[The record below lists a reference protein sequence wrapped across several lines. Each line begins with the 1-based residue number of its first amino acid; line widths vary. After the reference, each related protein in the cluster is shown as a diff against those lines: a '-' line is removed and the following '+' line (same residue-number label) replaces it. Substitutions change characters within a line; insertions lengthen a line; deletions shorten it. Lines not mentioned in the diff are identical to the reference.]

1 MSEQAGDITS
11 YNRDK
16 RTILDYFLLAGGW
29 FLSCISLVI
38 IGLITYWAIKIPE
51 KNVNSLPI
59 INAIKG
65 NIRVEPTEPGGKS
78 FNDKNLSIYNNLENG
93 PKIPQKNEI
102 ILNKPDQNSENLRKE
117 IKTNELIDGGQKD
130 LTSAIEAAL
139 REVVNINLKENDQL
153 ERTNQQAVLK
163 LYLGSFDTLSQ
174 AQQFNQFIKRRNES
188 LLDIND
194 LKIFEKLKGEK
205 KLFRVELT
213 NISSEEERDKL
224 CSILSGRQFSCIAFN
239 E

>member
-29 FLSCISLVI
+29 LLSFISLVI

-65 NIRVEPTEPGGKS
+65 NIRVEPAEPGGKS
-78 FNDKNLSIYNNLENG
+78 FDDKDLSIYKNLENG

-102 ILNKPDQNSENLRKE
+102 ILNKTDQNLVNLRKE
-117 IKTNELIDGGQKD
+117 IKTNKLIDSGQKD

-139 REVVNINLKENDQL
+139 REVVNINLKENNQL

-174 AQQFNQFIKRRNES
+174 AQQFKQFIKKRNES

-194 LKIFEKLKGEK
+194 LKIFEKLKGER

-213 NISSEEERDKL
+213 NIGSEEEGNRL
-224 CSILSGRQFSCIAFN
+224 CSILSRRQFSCIAFN

>member
-16 RTILDYFLLAGGW
+16 RTILDYLLLAGGW
-29 FLSCISLVI
+29 LLSCISLVI

-102 ILNKPDQNSENLRKE
+102 ILNKPDQNSVNLRKD
-117 IKTNELIDGGQKD
+117 IKTNELIDGGQTD

-139 REVVNINLKENDQL
+139 RQVVNIKLNENDQF
-153 ERTNQQAVLK
+153 ERTNKQAVLK

-174 AQQFNQFIKRRNES
+174 AQQFKQFIKKRNES

-213 NISSEEERDKL
+213 NISSEEEGNKL
-224 CSILSGRQFSCIAFN
+224 CSILSGRQFSCLAFN

>member
-16 RTILDYFLLAGGW
+16 RTILDYLLLAGGW
-29 FLSCISLVI
+29 LLSCISLVI

-102 ILNKPDQNSENLRKE
+102 ILNKPDQNSVNLRKD

-174 AQQFNQFIKRRNES
+174 AQQFKQFIKKRNES

-213 NISSEEERDKL
+213 NISSEEEGDKL

>member
-16 RTILDYFLLAGGW
+16 RTILDYLLLAGGW
-29 FLSCISLVI
+29 LLSCISLVI

-102 ILNKPDQNSENLRKE
+102 ILNKPDQNSVNLRKD

-139 REVVNINLKENDQL
+139 RKVVNIKLNENDQF
-153 ERTNQQAVLK
+153 ERTNKQAVLK

-174 AQQFNQFIKRRNES
+174 AQQFKQFIKKRNES

-213 NISSEEERDKL
+213 NISSEEEGNKL
-224 CSILSGRQFSCIAFN
+224 CSILSGRQFSCLAFN

>member
-29 FLSCISLVI
+29 LLSFISLVI

-65 NIRVEPTEPGGKS
+65 NIRVEPAEPGGKS
-78 FNDKNLSIYNNLENG
+78 FDDKDLSIYKNLENG

-102 ILNKPDQNSENLRKE
+102 ILNKTDQNLVNLRKE
-117 IKTNELIDGGQKD
+117 IKTNKLIDSGQKD

-139 REVVNINLKENDQL
+139 REVAVDGQL
-153 ERTNQQAVLK
+153 R
-163 LYLGSFDTLSQ
+163 LYVFPFKS
-174 AQQFNQFIKRRNES
+174 K
-188 LLDIND
+188 
-194 LKIFEKLKGEK
+194 
-205 KLFRVELT
+205 
-213 NISSEEERDKL
+213 
-224 CSILSGRQFSCIAFN
+224 
-239 E
+239 

>member
-29 FLSCISLVI
+29 LLSCISLVI

-102 ILNKPDQNSENLRKE
+102 ILNKPDQNSVNLRKD

-153 ERTNQQAVLK
+153 ERTNKQAVLK

-174 AQQFNQFIKRRNES
+174 AQQFKQFIKKRNES

-213 NISSEEERDKL
+213 NISSEEEGDKL

>member
-16 RTILDYFLLAGGW
+16 RTILDYLLLAGGW
-29 FLSCISLVI
+29 LLSCISLVI

-93 PKIPQKNEI
+93 PKIPHKNEI
-102 ILNKPDQNSENLRKE
+102 ILNKPDQNSVNLRKD

-174 AQQFNQFIKRRNES
+174 AQQFKQFIKKRNES

-213 NISSEEERDKL
+213 NISSEEEGDKL